1 MGLIVKGLK
10 TVQAKISRSETKVLD
25 GSLRA
30 LRAMAD
36 LVVKEAK
43 FNAPIDTGDLEN
55 AIVAIEER
63 GRNVMGQFGQ
73 VTIRVGVD
81 TTKLR
86 LELHGG
92 FDYSVPMHE
101 DPDYNLGPRS
111 QIKQDVQGNIVGYK
125 YLERALKDNEAEVRR
140 RVEQAVKRAADEI

>member
-10 TVQAKISRSETKVLD
+10 AVQAKISRSEVKVLD

-30 LRAMAD
+30 LRAMGE
-36 LVVKEAK
+36 LVAKEARL
-43 FNAPIDTGDLEN
+43 NAPVDTGDLEN
-55 AIVAIEER
+55 AIVTIEER
-63 GRNVMGQFGQ
+63 GRNALGQFGQ

-81 TTKLR
+81 TSKLR
-86 LELHGG
+86 LELHKG

-101 DPDYNLGPRS
+101 DPDYNLGPKS
-111 QIKQDVQGNIVGYK
+111 EAKQSALGNTVGYK
-125 YLERALKDNEAEVRR
+125 YLERALRENEAEVRR